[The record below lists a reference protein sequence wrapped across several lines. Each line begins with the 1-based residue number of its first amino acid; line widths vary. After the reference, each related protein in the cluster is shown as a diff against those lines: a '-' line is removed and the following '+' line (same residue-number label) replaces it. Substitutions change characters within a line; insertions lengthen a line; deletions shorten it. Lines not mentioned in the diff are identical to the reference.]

1 MKRLLT
7 AVCFSLMCLTPV
19 LAQDSETDQ
28 IEYLQ
33 SEETEEP
40 VFEKRNFFKTKA
52 GDQIIRIS
60 LDGTIP
66 LNFPSITTLFTEDK
80 KLAGGGSGYIGY
92 HYFITDQ
99 LAVGGNLGFGFNAT
113 IGEHMF
119 HYAPLIATVTYQPSY
134 KRFEFPLSMGIGLAW
149 EAYNGYTYFPGLVI
163 KPSAG
168 VHFRALESWAF
179 GVDLSY
185 MLMPQ
190 FAKLYGTGSSNFAG
204 QWLEFD
210 ITARY
215 YF

>member
-99 LAVGGNLGFGFNAT
+99 LAVGGNLGFGCSTTHLSLQLLPISQVTKDLN
-113 IGEHMF
+113 F
-119 HYAPLIATVTYQPSY
+119 HFQ
-134 KRFEFPLSMGIGLAW
+134 W
-149 EAYNGYTYFPGLVI
+149 ESDWHGKHTMVIPISLV
-163 KPSAG
+163 
-168 VHFRALESWAF
+168 
-179 GVDLSY
+179 
-185 MLMPQ
+185 
-190 FAKLYGTGSSNFAG
+190 
-204 QWLEFD
+204 WL
-210 ITARY
+210 
-215 YF
+215 